1 MPQDSSSS
9 PSRRAYARIAASAA
23 SRCLRRLGLWIHSH
37 TRAQAS
43 SRVMLDG
50 VPLHEMVPW
59 CMIAWRLL
67 LVPWY
72 LGPLVPSLTWSNPGQ
87 SLVVQAE
94 QGDDL
99 AHVFRTTDPAAHPA
113 RLRQH
118 MMRARLAARNQF
130 VADPRRKRQV
140 GQPVA
145 VEMSNLAMVDSEL
158 DSAEAV
164 GLRDDARPAQYL
176 LPDRVGGHPQVASSE
191 VAGLRRGAPGAG
203 SLRGRRAL
211 HAHRPTRHHQEG

>member
-1 MPQDSSSS
+1 
-9 PSRRAYARIAASAA
+9 
-23 SRCLRRLGLWIHSH
+23 
-37 TRAQAS
+37 
-43 SRVMLDG
+43 MLDG

-59 CMIAWRLL
+59 CMTAWRLL

-72 LGPLVPSLTWSNPGQ
+72 LGPLVPSLTCANPGQ

-99 AHVFRTTDPAAHPA
+99 AHVFRTTDPPAHPA

-118 MMRARLAARNQF
+118 MMRARPAARNQF

-145 VEMSNLAMVDSEL
+145 VEMSNLAVVDGEL
-158 DSAEAV
+158 HPAEAV
-164 GLRDDARPAQYL
+164 GLRDDTRPAEYL
-176 LPDRVGGHPQVASSE
+176 LRDRVGGLPHRPSSE
-191 VAGLRRGAPGAG
+191 GPRLRRGGPGSG
-203 SLRGRRAL
+203 PPRGLPRG
-211 HAHRPTRHHQEG
+211 PTPPP